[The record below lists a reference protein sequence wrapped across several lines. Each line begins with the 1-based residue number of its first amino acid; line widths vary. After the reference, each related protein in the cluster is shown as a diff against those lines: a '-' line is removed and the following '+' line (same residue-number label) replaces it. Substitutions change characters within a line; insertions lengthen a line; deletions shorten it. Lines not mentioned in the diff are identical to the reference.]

1 MDAAWEVMQSETD
14 PNQRNKMEL
23 YQLLSNFRVNASLY
37 PTRLLLLDSA
47 ASCQAEFTEFE
58 TEFES
63 RFGTINGTS

>member
-1 MDAAWEVMQSETD
+1 MGGDAVRDRSKPAQQDGTIPVVE
-14 PNQRNKMEL
+14 
-23 YQLLSNFRVNASLY
+23 QLPRECFSISNTTS
-37 PTRLLLLDSA
+37 TTLLDSA